1 LEAFGILDSSMPL
14 PIYELSLLL
23 SGCFAVG
30 FGYATVC
37 YLVNENL
44 PPVAAF

>member
-1 LEAFGILDSSMPL
+1 MPL

-23 SGCFAVG
+23 GGCFAAG
-30 FGYATVC
+30 FAIPVDD
-37 YLVNENL
+37 YLVNECR